1 MSPSVVRGL
10 CMLAAVLVHLSSS
23 SPAGASPSSAPQRA
37 SQAQPDPQASQRLE
51 QTEPASPVAECR
63 AIPANID
70 VQEKLERTV
79 LHLIERSRTF
89 RRQCAAI
96 GAVPSVHVSLRL
108 ASGLGMLVR
117 ARAEIATLPDGRTRA
132 SIHVPVSRDLPELVA
147 HEFEHVIEHLDGIR
161 QRAAAPGSRGLIEV
175 GPDAYESKRAIVA
188 GRAAAMEVDRF
199 KASTPGH
206 TSSPVIRR
214 P

>member
-1 MSPSVVRGL
+1 MCPSVARSL
-10 CMLAAVLVHLSSS
+10 CMLAAVLLHLSSS

-37 SQAQPDPQASQRLE
+37 SQAQPDPQALQRLG
-51 QTEPASPVAECR
+51 QTEPALPPAECR

-70 VQEKLERTV
+70 VQDKLERTV
-79 LHLIERSRTF
+79 LRLIERSRTF
-89 RRQCAAI
+89 RLQCAAI

-108 ASGLGMLVR
+108 ASGLGALVR
-117 ARAEIATLPDGRTRA
+117 ARTELATYPDGRTRA
-132 SIHVPVSRDLPELVA
+132 TINVPVSRDLPELMA

-161 QRAAAPGSRGLIEV
+161 LRTAAPASRGLIDV
-175 GPDAYESKRAIVA
+175 GGNAYESKRAIVA

-199 KASTPGH
+199 KAPLSHGA
-206 TSSPVIRR
+206 SPVIRR